1 MTTTTTPS
9 TEVRE
14 TTLEHLRPTAIVPH
28 PKNPRTDLGDV
39 TELAE
44 SIKGQGVLEPLIVTP
59 AKAKGKYTLIAGHRR
74 HAAAK
79 RAVLKTVPCIVRFD
93 LAGDDRAQLEVMLTE
108 NLHRSDLNVVEEG
121 NAYQSL
127 LEFDDIDLKGLATRT
142 GHKQK
147 TIKDRIKLANA
158 PQTLRDKLVARQVTI
173 EDALALTE
181 FADDQPVYDRLAL
194 FLGTPNFSFAV
205 EEVREQ
211 RAWVKRADKI
221 TKELTAK
228 GIRVATDDELDEEA
242 DAATDAAE
250 ADDTVVTFDWI
261 EAQSE
266 DEIPD
271 GAERVALI
279 DRNVDTGFIW
289 KYKQFFG
296 SGDDAEGST
305 GATPPA
311 ETPAQAKA
319 REERERKAGL
329 EADLRIAATVRR
341 RFLAQAA
348 ESASEELAIRCLRL
362 SVMDSAT
369 GANLYVRAVA
379 LELLG
384 VPPMTKDDDE
394 NDHAE
399 IERHVNKMSLRQ
411 LAASVYLLENVIQ
424 ERQLTDL
431 FQWKREPYPALDAWH
446 HDLTEVFGYEYS
458 DVENH
463 LLEVRDREA
472 ATADAQE

>member
-1 MTTTTTPS
+1 MTTTPTAP
-9 TEVRE
+9 EARE

-79 RAVLKTVPCIVRFD
+79 KAVLKTVPCIVRFD

-127 LEFDDIDLKGLATRT
+127 LEFDDVDLKGLASRT

-158 PQTLRDKLVARQVTI
+158 PQSVRDKLVARQVTI

-194 FLGTPNFSFAV
+194 FLGTPNFAFNV
-205 EEVREQ
+205 EEARKQRDWLKRE
-211 RAWVKRADKI
+211 AKI
-221 TKELTAK
+221 AKELTDK
-228 GIRVATDDELDEEA
+228 GIRVATDAELSEEVEV
-242 DAATDAAE
+242 ATDKAE
-250 ADDTVVTFDWI
+250 TDPTVETFEWYEIDDESVVP
-261 EAQSE
+261 E
-266 DEIPD
+266 
-271 GAERVALI
+271 GAERAALL
-279 DRNVDTGFIW
+279 DRNKADGITWV
-289 KYKQFFG
+289 YKHVY
-296 SGDDAEGST
+296 SETDLESSAAP
-305 GATPPA
+305 GATKA

-319 REERERKAGL
+319 REERDRKAKL
-329 EADLRIAATVRR
+329 DEDLRTAATVRR
-341 RFLAQAA
+341 RHLAKAA
-348 ESASEELAIRCLRL
+348 ADADTDLGVRCLRL
-362 SVMDSAT
+362 SIMDSAT
-369 GANLYVRAVA
+369 GSNSFVKSVA
-379 LELLG
+379 LEMLG

-399 IERHVNKMSLRQ
+399 IERHVNKMTLPQ
-411 LAASVYLLENVIQ
+411 LAVSVYLLENALQ
-424 ERQLTDL
+424 ERNLTMAY
-431 FQWKREPYPALDAWH
+431 QWEREPYPALDAWH

-458 DVENH
+458 DVEQG
-463 LLEVRDREA
+463 LLTARA
-472 ATADAQE
+472 AAAADAQE

>member
-1 MTTTTTPS
+1 MTTTQTDT

-14 TTLEHLRPTAIVPH
+14 TILEHLRPTAIVPH

-127 LEFDDIDLKGLATRT
+127 LEFDDVDLKGLASRT

-147 TIKDRIKLANA
+147 TIRDRIKLANA
-158 PQTLRDKLVARQVTI
+158 PQSVRDRLVARQVTI

-194 FLGTPNFSFAV
+194 FLGTPNFAFNV
-205 EEVREQ
+205 EQARKDRDWLKRE
-211 RAWVKRADKI
+211 AKI
-221 TKELTAK
+221 VKELTDK
-228 GIRVATDDELDEEA
+228 GIRVATDDALDEEA

-250 ADDTVVTFDWI
+250 TDPAVVTFDWI
-261 EAQSE
+261 EAQNE

-271 GAERVALI
+271 GAERVALT
-279 DRNVDTGFIW
+279 DRNVESGYVW
-289 KYKQFFG
+289 KYKQFFPG
-296 SGDDAEGST
+296 SGGDDTDSSGKPIKPAVET
-305 GATPPA
+305 GAQ
-311 ETPAQAKA
+311 AQA
-319 REERERKAGL
+319 REERERKAKL
-329 EADLRIAATVRR
+329 EEDLRTAATVRR
-341 RFLAQAA
+341 RFLAKAAA
-348 ESASEELAIRCLRL
+348 ESNSDFAVRCLRL
-362 SVMDSAT
+362 YVMDRSTRSGMTKSASM
-369 GANLYVRAVA
+369 
-379 LELLG
+379 ELLG

-399 IERHVNKMSLRQ
+399 IERHVNKMTLPQ
-411 LAASVYLLENVIQ
+411 LAVSAYLLDKVMQ
-424 ERQLTDL
+424 EEHLANA
-431 FQWKREPYPALDAWH
+431 FQWQREPYPALDAWH

-458 DVENH
+458 DVEQG
-463 LLEVRDREA
+463 LLDALDA
-472 ATADAQE
+472 ATANAQE

>member
-1 MTTTTTPS
+1 MTTTTTPA

-127 LEFDDIDLKGLATRT
+127 LKFDDIDLKGLATRT

-181 FADDQPVYDRLAL
+181 FADDQQLYDRLAL
-194 FLGTPNFSFAV
+194 FLGTPNFAFNV
-205 EEVREQ
+205 EEARKQ
-211 RAWVKRADKI
+211 RAWLRREAKI
-221 TKELTAK
+221 VKELTDK
-228 GIRVATDDELDEEA
+228 GIRVATDDALDEEA

-250 ADDTVVTFDWI
+250 TDPTVVTFDWI

-271 GAERVALI
+271 GAERVALT
-279 DRNVDTGFIW
+279 DRHVDSGYVW
-289 KYKQFFG
+289 KYKQFF
-296 SGDDAEGST
+296 SGDGGDGT
-305 GATPPA
+305 DPA
-311 ETPAQAKA
+311 GKPIKPVVETPAQVQA
-319 REERERKAGL
+319 RQEREQKAKL
-329 EADLRIAATVRR
+329 DEDLRTAATVRR
-341 RFLAQAA
+341 RFLAKA
-348 ESASEELAIRCLRL
+348 ASESDGDLAVRCLRL
-362 SVMDSAT
+362 YVMDHCTRSGYTKSA
-369 GANLYVRAVA
+369 AM
-379 LELLG
+379 ELLG

-399 IERHVNKMSLRQ
+399 IERHVNKMTLPQ
-411 LAASVYLLENVIQ
+411 LAVSAYLLANVLQ
-424 ERQLTDL
+424 EAHLATS
-431 FQWKREPYPALDAWH
+431 FQWQREPYPALEAWH
-446 HDLTEVFGYEYS
+446 HDLTTVFGYEYS
-458 DVENH
+458 DIEQS
-463 LLEVRDREA
+463 LLDARDA
-472 ATADAQE
+472 AAADAKE